1 MLTDAQHKDAASG
14 KPTEWRPWSQEEILA
29 AQPST
34 SGRCANTPSGAVNPF
49 TNFVT
54 QTYAK

>member
-1 MLTDAQHKDAASG
+1 MLTDAQSKDAASG
-14 KPTEWRPWSQEEILA
+14 QPTDWRPWSQQEILA

-34 SGRCANTPSGAVNPF
+34 SGRSSENPSGAVNPF

>member
-1 MLTDAQHKDAASG
+1 MLAEGRQQTGTSFE
-14 KPTEWRPWSQEEILA
+14 PTQWRPWSQQETDA
-29 AQPST
+29 SQVST
-34 SGRCANTPSGAVNPF
+34 SGRFNANPSGAVNPF